1 MRWTPDRPLQAAVGG
16 ALPPPPV
23 DFLSVKQVG
32 KSIAGLFRDGRAAVA
47 EWSWPRRLAVV
58 AALLSC
64 IAVTV
69 LVELPSVAT
78 LQDWA
83 GAAGNPFVVLFWV
96 GYVAVT
102 QFPVPRTILTL
113 ASGVLF
119 GPWQGVLIA
128 LTATTASAALSLL
141 VVRGLLGNWMSTRL
155 IHPSVAGINT
165 RLEERGWL
173 AVTSLR
179 MIAGVPFSVLN
190 YAAALTSV
198 PLGMFTLATFIGS
211 APGTAV
217 TVLLGET
224 LTGQPDPLV
233 IGLTVMLAAVG
244 MLGLA
249 VDQRLPV
256 KAVK

>member
-1 MRWTPDRPLQAAVGG
+1 M
-16 ALPPPPV
+16 
-23 DFLSVKQVG
+23 
-32 KSIAGLFRDGRAAVA
+32 GLFRDGVAGIA
-47 EWSWPRRLAVV
+47 EWSWPRRLAVT

-64 IAVTV
+64 LAVTV
-69 LVELPSVAT
+69 LVELPSVGT
-78 LQDWA
+78 LQTWA

-96 GYVAVT
+96 GYVAIT

-128 LTATTASAALSLL
+128 LTATTVSAALSLL
-141 VVRGLLGNWMSTRL
+141 VVRGLLGDWMSSRL
-155 IHPSVAGINT
+155 THPAVAGVNR

-190 YAAALTSV
+190 YAAALTRV
-198 PLGMFTLATFIGS
+198 PLGMFTLATFLGS

-217 TVLLGET
+217 TVVLGDA
-224 LTGQPDPLV
+224 LTGEPDPLV
-233 IGLTVMLAAVG
+233 IGVTVLLAALGVV
-244 MLGLA
+244 GLA

-256 KAVK
+256 KSVK

>member
-1 MRWTPDRPLQAAVGG
+1 MV
-16 ALPPPPV
+16 
-23 DFLSVKQVG
+23 
-32 KSIAGLFRDGRAAVA
+32 GLFRDAVAGIA
-47 EWSWPRRLAVV
+47 EWSWPRRLAVA

-69 LVELPSVAT
+69 LVEIPSVAT

-96 GYVAVT
+96 GYVALT

-119 GPWQGVLIA
+119 GPWQGALIA

-141 VVRGLLGNWMSTRL
+141 VVRGLLGDWMSTRL
-155 IHPSVAGINT
+155 THPAVAGVNT

-198 PLGMFTLATFIGS
+198 PLGMFTLATFVGS

-217 TVLLGET
+217 TVLLGDT
-224 LTGQPDPLV
+224 LAGDTDPVV
-233 IGLTVMLAAVG
+233 IGLTVLLAAVG
-244 MLGLA
+244 VVGLA

-256 KAVK
+256 KSVT

>member
-1 MRWTPDRPLQAAVGG
+1 MRPWSEPS
-16 ALPPPPV
+16 V

-32 KSIAGLFRDGRAAVA
+32 KSIVGLFCDGVAGIA
-47 EWSWPRRLAVV
+47 EWSWPRRLAVT

-64 IAVTV
+64 ITVMV
-69 LVELPSVAT
+69 LVEIPSIAT
-78 LQDWA
+78 LQEWA
-83 GAAGNPFVVLFWV
+83 STAGNPFVVLFWV
-96 GYVAVT
+96 GYVAIT
-102 QFPVPRTILTL
+102 QFPVPRTVLTL

-141 VVRGLLGNWMSTRL
+141 VVRGLLGDWMSTRL
-155 IHPSVAGINT
+155 THPAVAGVNT

-217 TVLLGET
+217 TVLLGDT
-224 LTGQPDPLV
+224 LVGEPTPLV
-233 IGLTVMLAAVG
+233 IGLTVLLAVAGVV
-244 MLGLA
+244 GLA
-249 VDQRLPV
+249 LDHRLPV
-256 KAVK
+256 KSVT